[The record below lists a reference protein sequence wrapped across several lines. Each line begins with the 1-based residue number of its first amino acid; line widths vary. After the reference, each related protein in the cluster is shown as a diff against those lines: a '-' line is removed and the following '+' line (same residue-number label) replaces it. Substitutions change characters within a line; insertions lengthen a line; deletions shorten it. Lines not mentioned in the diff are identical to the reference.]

1 MRNNTNTLSRDFFAA
16 FIAENFA
23 AFIAESV
30 CEKQILTPIFATDS
44 LQILALELTA
54 QARLHA
60 WETP

>member
-1 MRNNTNTLSRDFFAA
+1 MRNNTNTLFRDFFAA
-16 FIAENFA
+16 FIAEN
-23 AFIAESV
+23 V